1 MTDPCAQ
8 AVERGDPA
16 RFRATMAGP
25 APARARLWP
34 IYAFNLE
41 CARAPWAAREPMLA
55 EMRLQFWADLAE
67 GTLTDYRHE
76 VATPFAALMADLG
89 PEARA
94 LAGEIAAARRHD
106 CWPEPFADEPAL
118 IAYLDQTGGALMQ
131 LAALALGQSAGQGSD
146 AARLAGRA
154 LALARYLQ
162 AVPDLEARGRFPLPD
177 GRPQAVAALARQG
190 GEWLDQARKGLR
202 ATPRAALL
210 PAHAARLLL
219 MRAASDPALV
229 ADGRLALPP
238 LTDSYTLMRAALL
251 GRL

>member
-16 RFRATMAGP
+16 RFRATMAAP
-25 APARARLWP
+25 AAARARLWP

-67 GTLTDYRHE
+67 GTLSDYRHE

-94 LAGEIAAARRHD
+94 LAGEIARARRHD
-106 CWPEPFADEPAL
+106 CWPEPFADEAAL

-131 LAALALGQSAGQGSD
+131 LAALSLGQGDD

-190 GEWLDQARKGLR
+190 LQWLDQARSQARSRAR

-210 PAHAARLLL
+210 PAHAARPLLL
-219 MRAASDPALV
+219 RAARDPALV
-229 ADGRLALPP
+229 ADGRLTLPP
-238 LTDSYTLMRAALL
+238 LTDSFSLMRAALL
-251 GRL
+251 GKI